1 MLERIA
7 LHQTRLRTPGLGLD
21 GKGVALGSKGVIL
34 LPSIDRLVA
43 FFAVY
48 TRERSLED
56 LLPSLQIDVVV
67 SQLGTREMT
76 LTFAA
81 ESSDR
86 MDKLAETAHLVGG
99 FVFTGTSRHFVQY
112 RDAQAPFGYDAAELL
127 STNAAVMLYHD
138 KFTQA
143 YNLEKQLDLRALLL
157 RLSPHVDP
165 NTSRLDGPRFLLA
178 ERGLGP
184 ALIHYFVRSQVEAE
198 VGMAEWPPESS
209 FDDEAVRRYL
219 FHVPNLPTRMRPLLL
234 GTPGI
239 TTFMPAGPGVAVE
252 AGYRHPITLR
262 ACPLFDPQ
270 GLVLVR
276 GGGRDP
282 LAIPRLPELGDV
294 RAFARVSLLGDDS
307 GVPTAVRNMPVD
319 PVRVPLR
326 LVASS
331 APRRNVTAAW
341 LDANDVP
348 MLRKL
353 AYALPRETLEQARV
367 ATTEIGT
374 FLRCST
380 GIEAIPLGTFYIEVR
395 PGLYLPSGTEFVPAV
410 HPEVLFRGL
419 GSPIGKAVFVH
430 LDTRAFAIDEHA
442 FVPLSAVL
450 LESAPMQNVDA
461 QSVVEALSIESID
474 LRVEALGLFP
484 LSEAKAG
491 ADDVTPL
498 ALPEST

>member
-21 GKGVALGSKGVIL
+21 GKGVALGSKGLIL

-56 LLPSLQIDVVV
+56 LLPSLQIELVR
-67 SQLGTREMT
+67 SKLGTRELT

-86 MDKLAETAHLVGG
+86 MDKLSETAHLVGG

-112 RDAQAPFGYDAAELL
+112 RDAQAPFGYDTAELL
-127 STNAAVMLYHD
+127 ASDASIVLYHD
-138 KFTQA
+138 KFTQV
-143 YNLEKQLDLRALLL
+143 YGVEKPVDLRALLL

-165 NTSRLDGPRFLLA
+165 LTAREEGPRYLLA

-198 VGMAEWPPESS
+198 VGMAEWPPESA
-209 FDDEAVRRYL
+209 FDDEPVRRYL
-219 FHVPNLPTRMRPLLL
+219 FQVPSLPHRMRPLLQ

-239 TTFMPAGPGVAVE
+239 YTFMPAGPGIAVE

-262 ACPLFDPQ
+262 ACPLFEPT

-276 GGGRDP
+276 GNGKEP
-282 LAIPRLPELGDV
+282 LVIPRVPELGDV
-294 RAFARVSLLGDDS
+294 RAFARVHLLGEET
-307 GVPTAVRNMPVD
+307 GAPAAVRNLPVD

-341 LDANDVP
+341 LTGNDLAL
-348 MLRKL
+348 LRKL
-353 AYALPRETLEQARV
+353 SYALPRETLERARV
-367 ATTEIGT
+367 ANTDAGT
-374 FLRCST
+374 FIRCPG
-380 GIEAIPLGTFYIEVR
+380 GIEAIPLGMFYVEVR
-395 PGLYLPSGTEFVPAV
+395 PGLYMPAGTEFVPAV
-410 HPEVLFRGL
+410 HPEVLYRGL
-419 GSPIGKAVFVH
+419 GSPVGKAVFVRT
-430 LDTRAFAIDEHA
+430 DTRAFAVDEQA
-442 FVPLSAVL
+442 FVPLASIL
-450 LESAPMQNVDA
+450 LESAPLESPDA
-461 QSVVEALSIESID
+461 QYVAEALTLEPID
-474 LRVEALGLFP
+474 LRVRALGMFP
-484 LSEAKAG
+484 LSEAQAG
-491 ADDVTPL
+491 AKDEPPL
-498 ALPEST
+498 LGA

>member
-21 GKGVALGSKGVIL
+21 GKGVALGSKGLIL

-56 LLPSLQIDVVV
+56 LLPSLQIEVVR
-67 SQLGTREMT
+67 SKLGTRELT

-112 RDAQAPFGYDAAELL
+112 RDAQAPFGYDTAELL
-127 STNAAVMLYHD
+127 SAEAAVVLYHD

-143 YNLEKQLDLRALLL
+143 YGVEKPLDLRALLL

-165 NTSRLDGPRFLLA
+165 NTAREEGPRYLLA

-184 ALIHYFVRSQVEAE
+184 ALIHYFVRSQVDAE
-198 VGMAEWPPESS
+198 VGMAEWPPESA
-209 FDDEAVRRYL
+209 FDDEPVRRYL
-219 FHVPNLPTRMRPLLL
+219 FHVANLPQRMRPLLL
-234 GTPGI
+234 ATPGI
-239 TTFMPAGPGVAVE
+239 HTFLPAGPGVAVE
-252 AGYRHPITLR
+252 AGYRHPVTLR
-262 ACPLFDPQ
+262 ACPLFDAQ

-276 GGGRDP
+276 GNGKDP
-282 LAIPRLPELGDV
+282 LAIPRVPELGDV
-294 RAFARVSLLGDDS
+294 RAFARVALLDDES
-307 GVPTAVRNMPVD
+307 GVPTAVRNLPVD

-341 LDANDVP
+341 LTGADVP
-348 MLRKL
+348 LLRKL
-353 AYALPRETLEQARV
+353 AYALPRETLDRARV
-367 ATTEIGT
+367 ANTNVGT
-374 FLRCST
+374 FLRCPG

-395 PGLYLPSGTEFVPAV
+395 PGLYVPSGTEFVPAV
-410 HPEVLFRGL
+410 HPEVLHRGL
-419 GSPIGKAVFVH
+419 GSPTGKAVFVH
-430 LDTRAFAIDEHA
+430 LDTRAFAIEEHA
-442 FVPLSAVL
+442 FVPLSSVL
-450 LESAPMQNVDA
+450 LESAPLQDVDA
-461 QSVVEALSIESID
+461 QAVAEALSLEAID
-474 LRVEALGLFP
+474 LRVESLGLFP
-484 LSEAKAG
+484 LSEAKQG
-491 ADDVTPL
+491 ADDDPPKL
-498 ALPEST
+498 LGA

>member
-21 GKGVALGSKGVIL
+21 GKGVALGSRGLVL

-56 LLPSLQIDVVV
+56 LLPSLQIELVR
-67 SQLGTREMT
+67 SKLGTRELT

-112 RDAQAPFGYDAAELL
+112 RDAQAPFGYDTAELL
-127 STNAAVMLYHD
+127 ASDAPIVLYHD
-138 KFTQA
+138 KFTQV
-143 YNLEKQLDLRALLL
+143 YGVEKPVDLRALLL

-165 NTSRLDGPRFLLA
+165 TTAREEGPRYLLA

-198 VGMAEWPPESS
+198 VGMAEWPPESA

-219 FHVPNLPTRMRPLLL
+219 FTVPSLPQRMRPLLQA
-234 GTPGI
+234 TPGI
-239 TTFMPAGPGVAVE
+239 YTFLPAGPGVAVE

-262 ACPLFDPQ
+262 ACPLFDAD

-276 GGGRDP
+276 GNGKEP
-282 LAIPRLPELGDV
+282 LIVPRLPQLGDV
-294 RAFARVSLLGDDS
+294 RAFARVHLLGEET
-307 GVPTAVRNMPVD
+307 GAPTATRTLPAD

-326 LVASS
+326 LVASF

-341 LDANDVP
+341 LTGDDLGL
-348 MLRKL
+348 LRKL
-353 AYALPRETLEQARV
+353 SYALPRDTLERARV
-367 ATTEIGT
+367 AITDAGVFI
-374 FLRCST
+374 RCQG
-380 GIEAIPLGTFYIEVR
+380 GIEAIPLGLFYVEVR
-395 PGLYLPSGTEFVPAV
+395 PGLYVPAGTEFVPAV
-410 HPEVLFRGL
+410 HPEVLHRGL
-419 GSPIGKAVFVH
+419 GSPSGKAIFVRF
-430 LDTRAFAIDEHA
+430 DTRAFSVDESA
-442 FVPLSAVL
+442 FVPLATVL
-450 LESAPMQNVDA
+450 LESVPLQDSEAHAVA
-461 QSVVEALSIESID
+461 EALVLEPID
-474 LRVEALGLFP
+474 LRVRALGMFP
-484 LSEAKAG
+484 LSDAQAG
-491 ADDVTPL
+491 ADEEPPL
-498 ALPEST
+498 LGA

>member
-21 GKGVALGSKGVIL
+21 GKGVALGSKGLIL

-56 LLPSLQIDVVV
+56 LLPSLQIELVR
-67 SQLGTREMT
+67 SKLGTRELT

-112 RDAQAPFGYDAAELL
+112 RDAQAPFGYDTAELL
-127 STNAAVMLYHD
+127 ASDAAIVLYHD
-138 KFTQA
+138 KFTQV
-143 YNLEKQLDLRALLL
+143 YGVEKPVDLRALLL

-165 NTSRLDGPRFLLA
+165 LTAREEGPRYLLA

-198 VGMAEWPPESS
+198 VGMAEWPPESA
-209 FDDEAVRRYL
+209 FDDEPVRRYL
-219 FHVPNLPTRMRPLLL
+219 FQVPSLPPRMRPLLQ

-239 TTFMPAGPGVAVE
+239 YTFMPAGPGIAVE

-262 ACPLFDPQ
+262 ACPLFEPT

-276 GGGRDP
+276 GVGKEP
-282 LAIPRLPELGDV
+282 LVIPRVPELGDV
-294 RAFARVSLLGDDS
+294 RAFARVHLMGEET
-307 GVPTAVRNMPVD
+307 GAPAAVRNLPVD

-326 LVASS
+326 LVSSS

-341 LDANDVP
+341 LTGNDLAL
-348 MLRKL
+348 LRKL
-353 AYALPRETLEQARV
+353 SYALPRETLERARV
-367 ATTEIGT
+367 ANTDAGT
-374 FLRCST
+374 FIRCPG
-380 GIEAIPLGTFYIEVR
+380 GIEAIPLGMFYVEVR
-395 PGLYLPSGTEFVPAV
+395 PGLYMPAGTEFVPAV
-410 HPEVLFRGL
+410 HPEVLYRGL
-419 GSPIGKAVFVH
+419 GSPVGKAVFVRT
-430 LDTRAFAIDEHA
+430 DTRAFAVDEHA
-442 FVPLSAVL
+442 FVPLATVL
-450 LESAPMQNVDA
+450 LESAPLESPDA
-461 QSVVEALSIESID
+461 QHIAEALTLEPID
-474 LRVEALGLFP
+474 LRVRSLGMFP
-484 LSEAKAG
+484 LSEAQAG
-491 ADDVTPL
+491 SKDEPPL
-498 ALPEST
+498 LGA